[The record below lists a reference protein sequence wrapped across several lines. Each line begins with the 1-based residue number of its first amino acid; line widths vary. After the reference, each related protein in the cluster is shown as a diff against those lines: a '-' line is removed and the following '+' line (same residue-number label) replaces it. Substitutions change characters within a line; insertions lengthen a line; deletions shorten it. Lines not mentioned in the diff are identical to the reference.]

1 MARLSEGFDMYTGKN
16 LGREKNGATKIL
28 RYLGPQAKNDF
39 GQFYAHNPQLE
50 GTQLQT
56 ADDPNS
62 YLNMDYEMQLG
73 TKIDYLFFQSSR
85 LLQATEIQLLQ
96 NQCEQERTQIL
107 TNLMLA
113 LENPRLAGYMLTGNR
128 SMFLETDGS
137 PAWLYHCPKVHSPL
151 HTMNQCYDKIPIL
164 YEGEIRFVD
173 PITRQ
178 TYPDAVPQNCSDRIK
193 NLFQLDMDQED
204 SWYTL
209 TPGIV
214 HQDRPAIFGPKKI
227 TPMSAQSLTG
237 SQDAGMY
244 TRNELRGFWDN
255 ILINAASRTAL
266 KKFSQNLIIYSKS
279 PEGSDEFHYYTPKT
293 EFYVDKMVSPEYF
306 KDRFM
311 DTFGPVAYFL
321 EHCGI
326 YFSVF
331 LFFKLIIDVVVMV
344 IRHLEISKMTG
355 ASLGFGKTLLSASY
369 NIFLTSVLTSMYDPR
384 APPLAA
390 MTQEK
395 LTLCHEEE
403 LQDMRDTPKKK
414 EEHIYPVM
422 SPAQFSKA
430 VSPISPI

>member
-1 MARLSEGFDMYTGKN
+1 
-16 LGREKNGATKIL
+16 
-28 RYLGPQAKNDF
+28 
-39 GQFYAHNPQLE
+39 
-50 GTQLQT
+50 
-56 ADDPNS
+56 
-62 YLNMDYEMQLG
+62 
-73 TKIDYLFFQSSR
+73 
-85 LLQATEIQLLQ
+85 
-96 NQCEQERTQIL
+96 
-107 TNLMLA
+107 
-113 LENPRLAGYMLTGNR
+113 
-128 SMFLETDGS
+128 
-137 PAWLYHCPKVHSPL
+137 
-151 HTMNQCYDKIPIL
+151 MNQCYDKIPIL

-193 NLFQLDMDQED
+193 NLFQLDMDQEN

-214 HQDRPAIFGPKKI
+214 HQDRPAVFGPKKL
-227 TPMSAQSLTG
+227 TPMSAKSLVG

-244 TRNELRGFWDN
+244 TRTELRGFWDN

-266 KKFSQNLIIYSKS
+266 KNFSQNLIFYSTQH
-279 PEGSDEFHYYTPKT
+279 EESDGFHYYTPKT
-293 EFYVDKMVSPEYF
+293 DFYVDKMISPEYF
-306 KDRFM
+306 KARFM

-326 YFSVF
+326 YFYVF

-344 IRHLEISKMTG
+344 IRHLEISRMTG

-390 MTQEK
+390 VEEESK
-395 LTLCHEEE
+395 TLCNEEE
-403 LQDMRDTPKKK
+403 LHDMKNDAKKK

-422 SPAQFSKA
+422 SPAQFNQA
-430 VSPISPI
+430 VTPISPV